1 MPSDGSQLVAK
12 AGASKPVSIL
22 IVEDEALVA
31 SYIEEVLAESGYR
44 VAGVAASGP
53 EALSL
58 AEEARP
64 QLALVDIRLTGPID
78 GIELAC
84 ALRQKFAIPAIF
96 LSGLADDATTRRAEI
111 AEPLG
116 FLRKP
121 FRPSQVF
128 NAIER
133 ALTRAGGWPSERAR
147 GGARAPTPQKPCFLF
162 DERFRLD
169 RAAPSDDLL
178 STNPVPIMW
187 PIGGCPWGDD

>member
-1 MPSDGSQLVAK
+1 MPSDESQLVAK

-58 AEEARP
+58 AEDTRP

-96 LSGLADDATTRRAEI
+96 LSGLADDTTTRRAEI

-133 ALTRAGGWPSERAR
+133 ALSQVAG
-147 GGARAPTPQKPCFLF
+147 
-162 DERFRLD
+162 
-169 RAAPSDDLL
+169 
-178 STNPVPIMW
+178 
-187 PIGGCPWGDD
+187 

>member
-1 MPSDGSQLVAK
+1 LRSPAALSDGSPNGSWERPVPSDEFEVVAK
-12 AGASKPVSIL
+12 AGASKPTSIL

-31 SYIEEVLAESGYR
+31 SYIEEVLAESGFR
-44 VAGVAASGP
+44 VAGIAASGP

-58 AEEARP
+58 AEETRP
-64 QLALVDIRLTGPID
+64 RLALVDIRLTGPID

-84 ALRQKFAIPAIF
+84 LLRQKFGVPAIF
-96 LSGLADDATTRRAEI
+96 LSGLADQETTHRAQL

-133 ALTRAGGWPSERAR
+133 ALSQAGG
-147 GGARAPTPQKPCFLF
+147 
-162 DERFRLD
+162 
-169 RAAPSDDLL
+169 
-178 STNPVPIMW
+178 
-187 PIGGCPWGDD
+187 